1 MATFSKRG
9 NEHRRLEHPD
19 HTGGTPEKPGLSH
32 DAPGDRPDGTVVHG
46 TVRQPWIEHDPTEP
60 DKPEENIG

>member
-19 HTGGTPEKPGLSH
+19 FTGGIPEKPGLSH
-32 DAPGDRPDGTVVHG
+32 EAPGNRPDGTVVPG
-46 TVRQPWIEHDPTEP
+46 TVRQPWVTEDGVAP
-60 DKPEENIG
+60 DEPEKNIG